1 MIACCWIGERSAH
14 TRVVLHELLGAGDV
28 KNYDGSWT
36 EWGNLVGVPNREGG
50 SLSERDST
58 GFEIVADL
66 IRPENLDSPMSAWAL
81 EVVLACLDHLAL
93 KGEVSKIEGTDP
105 QRWMSGSKPEVDQT

>member
-1 MIACCWIGERSAH
+1 MPESYEIMRPANEPRHAPRLTCVQRD
-14 TRVVLHELLGAGDV
+14 RVEALRDKMRA
-28 KNYDGSWT
+28 
-36 EWGNLVGVPNREGG
+36 

-58 GFEIVADL
+58 AFEIVADL

-81 EVVLACLDHLAL
+81 EVVLGCLDHLAL
-93 KGEVSKIEGTDP
+93 KGEVAKIEGTDP